1 MFKHVMHQ
9 EESYLSYDLSSSK
22 HRIMEDNSNEEEE
35 PFEFLFLSN
44 VGKIRFGTW
53 SLMKIIL
60 LCLPVLSIDLCS
72 WSMTVQAQEDLET
85 TR

>member
-44 VGKIRFGTW
+44 VGHGA
-53 SLMKIIL
+53 S
-60 LCLPVLSIDLCS
+60 
-72 WSMTVQAQEDLET
+72 
-85 TR
+85 